1 MVHYGNRAW
10 MTDGHVLDPTRPE
23 SLVYAFP
30 KQGAPILLGAMFLAE
45 DGAPGPQVGGC
56 LTQWH
61 DHTNLCLADRGKGMV
76 GVVDAEGKCPAGSH
90 NQVTAEML
98 HVWDLPLAGG
108 PFSEATPAELRTAVI
123 AKLTGA

>member
-1 MVHYGNRAW
+1 LA
-10 MTDGHVLDPTRPE
+10 DGRTLDPTRPE

-30 KQGAPILLGAMFLAE
+30 KQGTPILLGAMFLAE
-45 DGAPGPQVGGC
+45 AGHPGPQVGGC

-76 GVVDAEGKCPAGSH
+76 GVVDAQGNCPAGSH

-108 PFSEATPAELRTAVI
+108 PFAEATPVQLRDGVI
-123 AKLTGA
+123 AKRRGA